1 MKSGFDQ
8 TGEIE
13 TKITREIRLHSLAL
27 ISEFLKS
34 AMRFAKY
41 YAALKNLS
49 EIDATLI
56 KKCMK
61 IACIAYHANPKLG
74 DVEKMPQCF
83 DTNDDLI
90 KERVVDMM
98 LDDIDD
104 EDFEMDA
111 ESLSDLVY
119 SVENAATLFEE
130 WEPVDD
136 LGTFLKTTLT
146 AFELG
151 PGSHFS

>member
-13 TKITREIRLHSLAL
+13 TKITHEIRLHSLAL

-34 AMRFAKY
+34 AMRFATQ
-41 YAALKNLS
+41 YAAVKNMD
-49 EIDATLI
+49 EINATLT
-56 KKCMK
+56 KNCMK
-61 IACIAYHANPKLG
+61 IACIAYHAHPKLG
-74 DVEKMPQCF
+74 DVEKMPLCF
-83 DTNDDLI
+83 DANDDLI
-90 KERVVDMM
+90 KERVVDM
-98 LDDIDD
+98 LLNDIDD

-111 ESLSDLVY
+111 EALSDLVY

-136 LGTFLKTTLT
+136 LGMFLKTTLT
-146 AFELG
+146 SFELG
-151 PGSHFS
+151 PGSQFS

>member
-1 MKSGFDQ
+1 MKTGFDQ

-13 TKITREIRLHSLAL
+13 TKITHEIRLNSLAL

-41 YAALKNLS
+41 YAALKNLD

-61 IACIAYHANPKLG
+61 IACVAYHANPKLG
-74 DVEKMPQCF
+74 DVEQMAPCF
-83 DTNDDLI
+83 DTNDELD

-98 LDDIDD
+98 LRDIDD
-104 EDFEMDA
+104 EDFEMDP
-111 ESLSDLVY
+111 ESLSDIVF
-119 SVENAATLFEE
+119 SVENAETIFEE
-130 WEPVDD
+130 WEPVDN

-151 PGSHFS
+151 PGSQFS

>member
-1 MKSGFDQ
+1 MKTGFDQ
-8 TGEIE
+8 TGDIE

-41 YAALKNLS
+41 YAALRNLE
-49 EIDATLI
+49 EIDAILI

-61 IACIAYHANPKLG
+61 IACVAYHANPKLG
-74 DVEKMPQCF
+74 DVEKMVPCF
-83 DTNDDLI
+83 DDNDELK
-90 KERVVDMM
+90 KELVVDMM
-98 LDDIDD
+98 LRDIDD

-111 ESLSDLVY
+111 EALSDLVY
-119 SVENAATLFEE
+119 SVENAETLFNE

-146 AFELG
+146 SFELG
-151 PGSHFS
+151 PGAQFS